1 MRVAR
6 LRMFAGPNG
15 SGKSTIK
22 DEIAGIN
29 PNWLGVYINPDD
41 IEREI
46 VSTRFLD
53 FGHFKVRTDKDQVL
67 DFLRRSNQLINN
79 HLAGEVSKLY
89 FDSNSISFQ
98 KVKLNSYFVS
108 AIADF
113 LHERLVASKTSFS
126 FETVMS
132 HPKKIELLDNA
143 RVQGFRNYL
152 YFVATESPEIN
163 VSRVQIRVREG
174 GHNVP
179 HKKIRDR
186 YYRTLDNLTAAIRVT
201 NRAYIY
207 DNSGAKATLIAEI
220 TDGKNIEIRNS
231 NIPIWVNKYVLNK
244 ASSK

>member
-1 MRVAR
+1 MSPPR

-22 DEIAGIN
+22 EKVAGIN
-29 PNWLGVYINPDD
+29 PNWIGVYINPDD

-46 VSTRFLD
+46 ASTGYLD
-53 FGHFKVRTDKDQVL
+53 FGHFKVKTDKDHIL

-79 HLAGEVSKLY
+79 DQVSEVSKLR
-89 FDSNSISFQ
+89 FDNNSLSFHR
-98 KVKLNSYFVS
+98 VKLNSYLVS

-113 LHERLVASKTSFS
+113 LHERLIASHTSFS

-132 HPKKIELLDNA
+132 HPKKIEVFKNA
-143 RVQGFRNYL
+143 QADGFRNYL

-163 VSRVQIRVREG
+163 ISRVQIRVKKG
-174 GHNVP
+174 GHDVP
-179 HKKIRDR
+179 SNKVIDR

-220 TDGKNIEIRNS
+220 TAGKDIEIKNS
-231 NIPIWVNKYVLNK
+231 NIPAWFRKYVLEK
-244 ASSK
+244 SE